1 MPILHEHGKHII
13 ALLFKQQSG
22 HTGIYSSG
30 QTDTYLH
37 NLRFYYWKGKYSQI
51 EEILLNLKRLH
62 KIIDMNKKIEINYQ
76 EFQSLAELEAQDR
89 ELCEAAAKAL
99 AGSYAPYSNF
109 NVGAA
114 VRLDDGSIVTGAN
127 QENSAY
133 PSGLCAERTAMF
145 AAHSNHPDVPM
156 RSIAI
161 VGAQNGLIN
170 KEITAPCG
178 ACRQVMAEYQKL
190 SGGKMSVIFYGDEKI
205 LKFSQV
211 DDILPFIFTNLD

>member
-1 MPILHEHGKHII
+1 M
-13 ALLFKQQSG
+13 
-22 HTGIYSSG
+22 
-30 QTDTYLH
+30 
-37 NLRFYYWKGKYSQI
+37 
-51 EEILLNLKRLH
+51 H

-76 EFQSLAELEAQDR
+76 EFHSLAELEAQDR

-145 AAHSNHPDVPM
+145 AAHSNQPNVPM

-190 SGGKMSVIFYGDEKI
+190 SGGKMSVIFYGAEKI